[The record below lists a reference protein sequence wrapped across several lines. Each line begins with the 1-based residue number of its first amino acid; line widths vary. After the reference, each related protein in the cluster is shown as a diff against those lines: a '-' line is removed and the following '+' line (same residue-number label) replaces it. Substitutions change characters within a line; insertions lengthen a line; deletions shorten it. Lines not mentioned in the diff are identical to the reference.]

1 LARKKQKHADYAIH
15 LPVEE
20 KNMIPWEEIDRAKV
34 PGHEG
39 EVILLKRGTE
49 FSIRTA
55 GTVLMNSRLHG
66 SESAQAEITCS
77 RLKRKSGLR
86 ILIGGLGMGY
96 TLAAALEQSEPDT
109 LITVSELIP
118 AVVRWNREQLG
129 HLAGMPLDDP
139 RVSIEE
145 EDVAETIM
153 KKKSAWDAILLDVD
167 NGPDGLTRKD
177 NDRLYGRSGLKTSFS
192 ALRPEGILA
201 VWSSRADKA
210 FTRRLKQ
217 CGFRTETVTVPAH
230 KLGKGGRHT
239 IWLAGKP

>member
-1 LARKKQKHADYAIH
+1 
-15 LPVEE
+15 V
-20 KNMIPWEEIDRAKV
+20 IPWEKIERAEV

-55 GTVLMNSRLHG
+55 GTELMNSRRHG
-66 SESAQAEITCS
+66 SEDALAELTCN
-77 RLKRKSGLR
+77 RIKRKPGLR

-129 HLAGMPLDDP
+129 HLAGMPLYDP
-139 RVSIEE
+139 RISVEE
-145 EDVAETIM
+145 EDVVETIR
-153 KKKSAWDAILLDVD
+153 KNKSAWDAILLDVD
-167 NGPDGLTRKD
+167 NGPNWLTRKT
-177 NDRLYGRSGLKTSFS
+177 NDHLYSKSGLKTSFS

-201 VWSSRADKA
+201 VWSSGADKA

-217 CGFRTETVTVPAH
+217 CGFQTETVTVPVH
-230 KLGKGGRHT
+230 KSGKGGRHT
-239 IWLAGKP
+239 IWLAGKPYQAHKINKGISK

>member
-1 LARKKQKHADYAIH
+1 
-15 LPVEE
+15 
-20 KNMIPWEEIDRAKV
+20 MIPWEEVDRSEF

-39 EVILLKRGTE
+39 EVTLLKRGTE

-55 GTVLMNSRLHG
+55 GTELMNSRLHG
-66 SESAQAEITCS
+66 SEDALAELTCS
-77 RLKRKSGLR
+77 RIKRKSGLR

-109 LITVSELIP
+109 LIAVSELIP
-118 AVVRWNREQLG
+118 AVVRWNREHLR

-139 RVSIEE
+139 RVSVEE
-145 EDVAETIM
+145 EDVAETIS
-153 KKKSAWDAILLDVD
+153 KRKSAWDAILLDVD
-167 NGPDGLTRKD
+167 NGPDGLTRKA

-192 ALRPEGILA
+192 ALRPGGILA
-201 VWSSRADKA
+201 VWSSGADEA

-217 CGFRTETVTVPAH
+217 CGFQTETVTVPAR
-230 KLGKGGRHT
+230 KSGKGGRHT

>member
-1 LARKKQKHADYAIH
+1 
-15 LPVEE
+15 
-20 KNMIPWEEIDRAKV
+20 MIPWEEIDRAEV

-39 EVILLKRGTE
+39 EVTLLKRGTE

-55 GTVLMNSRLHG
+55 GTELMNSRLHG
-66 SESAQAEITCS
+66 SEDALAELTCS
-77 RLKRKSGLR
+77 RVKRKSGRRL
-86 ILIGGLGMGY
+86 LIGGLGMGY

-139 RVSIEE
+139 RVSVEE
-145 EDVAETIM
+145 EDVVETIR
-153 KKKSAWDAILLDVD
+153 KRKSAWDAILLDVD
-167 NGPDGLTRKD
+167 NGPYGLTRKA

-201 VWSSRADKA
+201 VWSSGANDA

-217 CGFRTETVTVPAH
+217 CGFQAQTVTVRAR
-230 KLGKGGRHT
+230 KSGKGGRHNIWIAEKPRLHDTLT
-239 IWLAGKP
+239 ICKSS

>member
-1 LARKKQKHADYAIH
+1 
-15 LPVEE
+15 
-20 KNMIPWEEIDRAKV
+20 MIPWEEIDRAEV
-34 PGHEG
+34 PEHEG

-55 GTVLMNSRLHG
+55 GTELMNSRLYG
-66 SESAQAEITCS
+66 SEDALAELTCS
-77 RLKRKSGLR
+77 RIKRKSGLR

-96 TLAAALEQSEPDT
+96 TLATALEQSEPDT

-139 RVSIEE
+139 RVSVEE
-145 EDVAETIM
+145 EDVTETIR
-153 KKKSAWDAILLDVD
+153 KRKSAWDAILLDVD
-167 NGPDGLTRKD
+167 NGPDGLTRKT
-177 NDRLYGRSGLKTSFS
+177 NDHLYSKSGLKTSFS

-201 VWSSRADKA
+201 VWSSGADKA

-217 CGFRTETVTVPAH
+217 CGFQTETVTVPAR
-230 KLGKGGRHT
+230 KSGKGGRLT
-239 IWLAGKP
+239 IWLARKHYQAPKINKGISK

>member
-1 LARKKQKHADYAIH
+1 
-15 LPVEE
+15 
-20 KNMIPWEEIDRAKV
+20 MIPWEKIDRAEV

-39 EVILLKRGTE
+39 EVTLLKRGTE

-55 GTVLMNSRLHG
+55 GTELMNSRLHG
-66 SESAQAEITCS
+66 SEGALAELTYSLI
-77 RLKRKSGLR
+77 KRKSGLR

-118 AVVRWNREQLG
+118 AVVRWNREHLG
-129 HLAGMPLDDP
+129 HLTGMPLDDP
-139 RVSIEE
+139 RVSVEE
-145 EDVAETIM
+145 EDVVETIR
-153 KKKSAWDAILLDVD
+153 KRKSVWDAILLDVD
-167 NGPDGLTRKD
+167 NGPDGLTRKA

-192 ALRPEGILA
+192 ALRPGGFLA
-201 VWSSRADKA
+201 VWSSGADEA

-217 CGFRTETVTVPAH
+217 GGFQTETLTVPAR
-230 KLGKGGRHT
+230 KSGKGGRRT